1 MNGPSFS
8 PVIDQLRKDRG
19 IDLSCYRRLSLNRRI
34 QKRMEDLGLKDPEEY
49 LKYIQTDV
57 TETDRLLDAILVNTS
72 CFFRDPLVFEHISRD
87 VLPEIGFERNFAE
100 NAPVNIWSC
109 GCSTGEEPYSM
120 AILVQDLPSKGFPP
134 LSATIFAT
142 DIDAG
147 ALEKAEKGCYPPSR
161 LDNVHLSRV
170 HTFFSNHD
178 ETYCIKPEIRHMVS
192 FSVHDVLSREK
203 RVPKDSVFSSFDII
217 LCRNL
222 LIYFSPRIQ
231 ARILEDLERAL
242 NPGGFLVLGETE
254 SLHGMFQGKLEQ
266 IPGNCRIYRKIY

>member
-1 MNGPSFS
+1 MNSPSFS
-8 PVIDQLRKDRG
+8 LVIDQLRRERD
-19 IDLSCYRRLSLNRRI
+19 IDLSCYRKPSLNRRI
-34 QKRMEDLGLKDPEEY
+34 QKRLESLGLKNPEEY
-49 LKYIQTDV
+49 LRYIKADAD
-57 TETDRLLDAILVNTS
+57 ETDRLLDAIIVNTS
-72 CFFRDPLVFEHISRD
+72 CFFRNPLVFEHISRD
-87 VLPEIGFERNFAE
+87 VLPEIGYERDFAGST
-100 NAPVNIWSC
+100 PVNIWSC

-142 DIDAG
+142 DIDPD
-147 ALEKAEKGCYPPSR
+147 ALKKATEGCYTASR

-178 ETYCIKPEIRHMVS
+178 DIYCVKPEVRHMVS
-192 FSVHDVLSREK
+192 FSVHDVLSPEK
-203 RVPKDSVFSSFDII
+203 KVPKDSVFSSFDII

-222 LIYFSPRIQ
+222 LIYFPPQIQ

-242 NPGGFLVLGETE
+242 NPGGFLVLGEAE

-266 IPGNCRIYRKIY
+266 ISGNCRIYRKIY